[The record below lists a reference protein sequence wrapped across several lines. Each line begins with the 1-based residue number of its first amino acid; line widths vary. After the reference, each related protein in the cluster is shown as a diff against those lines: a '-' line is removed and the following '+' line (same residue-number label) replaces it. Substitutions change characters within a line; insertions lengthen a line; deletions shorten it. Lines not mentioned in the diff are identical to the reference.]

1 MLTSKSKSKTQ
12 NKKHTKK
19 SIRPSPSNSATS
31 LPEGTI
37 RTGGNGAYWVIVQ
50 TSKGIPRWVPTESCE
65 LNGWRILTVD
75 YLAKNIGKPVEI
87 YEREYMDTWPGKN
100 QKMRDKLKF
109 IPNSH
114 LQIQINRKKTL
125 AENWLATRKPPIQKG
140 QMLLLQGLGDWYG
153 TEKEMKG
160 FSMQVDSGNGKL
172 VSSNVMNTEAFV
184 KV

>member
-12 NKKHTKK
+12 NNKKTKK
-19 SIRPSPSNSATS
+19 SIRPSPSESATS
-31 LPEGTI
+31 LPEGSI
-37 RTGGNGAYWVIVQ
+37 RRGGNGAKWVIVR

-87 YEREYMDTWPGKN
+87 YEREYMDTWPAKN
-100 QKMRDKLKF
+100 EKMGEKLKF
-109 IPNSH
+109 IPNGH
-114 LQIQINRKKTL
+114 LQIQVNRKKTI
-125 AENWLATRKPPIQKG
+125 AENWLATRKPAMQKG

-153 TEKEMKG
+153 TEKEMVE

>member
-1 MLTSKSKSKTQ
+1 MLTFKSKSKTQ
-12 NKKHTKK
+12 NKKQTKK
-19 SIRPSPSNSATS
+19 ASRPSPSESATS

-37 RTGGNGAYWVIVQ
+37 RTGGNGAYWVIEQ

-100 QKMRDKLKF
+100 EKMRDKLKF
-109 IPNSH
+109 IPNGH

-125 AENWLATRKPPIQKG
+125 VENWLATRKLPIQKG

-153 TEKEMKG
+153 TEKKMKE
-160 FSMQVDSGNGKL
+160 FSMQVDSRNGKL